1 MALSM
6 LLCAGRKL
14 CMGAAESLLS
24 VDVVYAWPG
33 EQVVVGVQLPRG
45 STIQDAIDLSGI
57 ARQFPEI
64 NLVAGK
70 VGVFGKRRAPSTP
83 LRDGDRVEI
92 YRPLLIDP
100 KDARHARVRPGKP
113 RDKG

>member
-1 MALSM
+1 M

-14 CMGAAESLLS
+14 CMGAAESLLA
-24 VDVVYAWPG
+24 VEVVYARPG
-33 EQVVVGVQLPRG
+33 EQVVLGVELPRG
-45 STIQDAIDLSGI
+45 STIQDAIDHSGI

-64 NLVAGK
+64 NLVACK
-70 VGVFGKRRAPSTP
+70 VGVFGKHRAPSTP

-100 KDARHARVRPGKP
+100 KHARRARVRPPKRG
-113 RDKG
+113 DGG